1 MLANINISNLEIS
14 NNESSI
20 YSDACENSIQLE
32 EEYKKF
38 HDLELNKQKKETD
51 KNINENN
58 DIKYNKIENLNIL
71 DKFLESKDLENKN
84 FSKYELNESY
94 SNNQNLFNKNNINNI
109 NNNNNEIMK
118 EIKEK
123 NINNR
128 YIVNKNINCNNIN
141 KINLSNVNIIIN
153 NNNNNERNEK
163 KDVKNHNLENNEN
176 IDKNLSN
183 KSIKSIKQIDDKNDK
198 NNIVINDIK
207 KDNKFEENLG
217 NNSCINDIIT
227 KNINNNNELFNQNL
241 IKRNSLHFSSTSNL
255 DFNIFNDFENITT
268 IMWKKKRGTINNL
281 SKSTVLNQN
290 KSISFSVK
298 DNSMSVNNCKFE
310 NISYNQIDLNYL
322 KHLRTIPIKSKKKGK
337 RYLKTLLELQNF
349 FVESSDIR
357 VIKISEDGK
366 YLSVG
371 LENGKIKLYEILGYD
386 YNKYESSYNKKNIME
401 YLNFIK
407 EKAFKSLEGHKEDII
422 DLSWSSFYHY
432 LLLSS
437 SVDGYVILWNV
448 NLPEKLSKIE
458 CFNHEKIVTCVSFS
472 PTEKNIFITGCLD
485 KIIRIWDITNIP
497 IEKDD
502 NKKINK
508 NINTFEKYNKDYFNI
523 EEKITS
529 LNFSPSGKEIIIGT
543 HNGKIIKY
551 ESRGDKYFYAGSFT
565 CRNRLGKNSFGKKI
579 TSIEYLNNR
588 YAIISSCDSRIRLLS
603 MNDGKIICKYKGHL
617 NENSMIKA
625 DYDHNYDIII
635 SGSEDGFVY
644 VWDLYNID
652 NNNKNSNYEYFKPYS
667 HETIQCSLIVP
678 EKIYC
683 NFVKK
688 ILRITNKLMISSI
701 IINATNE
708 GRLEILLNIDDE
720 Y

>member
-1 MLANINISNLEIS
+1 MLSNINISNLDNS
-14 NNESSI
+14 VSKTSV
-20 YSDACENSIQLE
+20 YSDAFENSFQVEQQYLKNHKSEI
-32 EEYKKF
+32 
-38 HDLELNKQKKETD
+38 D
-51 KNINENN
+51 KSENIKDFKDIKSLNENN
-58 DIKYNKIENLNIL
+58 FINKSEEFRLLNKIFQNNDL
-71 DKFLESKDLENKN
+71 DDNECFTQNHYNVNNKG
-84 FSKYELNESY
+84 K
-94 SNNQNLFNKNNINNI
+94 IP
-109 NNNNNEIMK
+109 
-118 EIKEK
+118 KEK
-123 NINNR
+123 MINNINNR
-128 YIVNKNINCNNIN
+128 YIINKNINCNNIN

-153 NNNNNERNEK
+153 NNNNNERKEN
-163 KDVKNHNLENNEN
+163 KDLKNNNLENNEN

-183 KSIKSIKQIDDKNDK
+183 KSIKSIKQIEEENDK

-217 NNSCINDIIT
+217 NNSGINDNIT

-268 IMWKKKRGTINNL
+268 IMWKKRRGTINNL

-497 IEKDD
+497 MEKDD
-502 NKKINK
+502 NKKIINK

-551 ESRGDKYFYAGSFT
+551 ELRGDKYFYAGSFT

-688 ILRITNKLMISSI
+688 ILRVTNKLMISSI